1 MLLKDALVVTYVQ
14 RITYLKYLL
23 ALSQMWE
30 VKRLPLSAW
39 DSLLVVTALL
49 KVCGYLTEDECVNV
63 SSVSQAESGEV
74 WDRYLVWK

>member
-14 RITYLKYLL
+14 RITHLKYLL
-23 ALSQMWE
+23 ALSRMWE